1 MSGPAFANLR
11 RTPDRETAIKR
22 RFWVAVALG
31 VLISALD
38 ALHGSVGGHVY
49 SGTWIAWLRWLELAL
64 AAIAAFWCGWP
75 LLGPPSAHPPGGPAL
90 LALIGV
96 AAFGYGLLALL
107 APELWPR
114 EWRDT
119 FGMVPMRFELV
130 AGATALAL
138 LWERLRTR
146 GPAPVSK

>member
-1 MSGPAFANLR
+1 MLANLR
-11 RTPDRETAIKR
+11 PTPDRDSALKR
-22 RFWVAVALG
+22 RFWIAAALG

-38 ALHGSVGGHVY
+38 LLHDFGGGHVY
-49 SGTWIAWLRWLELAL
+49 SGTWIVWLRWLELAL

-75 LLGPPSAHPPGGPAL
+75 LLGPLSAHAPSGPAL
-90 LALIGV
+90 LALAGV
-96 AAFGYGLLALL
+96 ATFGYGLLALV

-114 EWRDT
+114 GWRDA
-119 FGMVPMRFELV
+119 FAMVPMRFELV

-146 GPAPVSK
+146 GSAIAPRKNAD